1 MDDQVR
7 QQEWQQIIA
16 VSQDDVKAFNR
27 IFLTYQPKLFIFI
40 NGFIKDTEASKDLCE
55 DVFLKIWQHRKR
67 IENVENLNSF
77 LFKMTQNA
85 IFNYLKHN
93 KISHEYLSQM
103 LMGSVE
109 SENAEEM
116 ILYHLLQEDIDKVV
130 DQLSEQRRNVF
141 RLSREEGYS
150 NAEISTQLNIS
161 KRTVEN
167 HITASLHTLRKVLR
181 NILTLF
187 FLIKQ
192 DNYEIERDNSK
203 IL

>member
-93 KISHEYLSQM
+93 KISHEYVSQM

>member
-40 NGFIKDTEASKDLCE
+40 NGFIKDTEASKDLFE

-93 KISHEYLSQM
+93 KISHEYVSQM

-187 FLIKQ
+187 F
-192 DNYEIERDNSK
+192 
-203 IL
+203 

>member
-93 KISHEYLSQM
+93 KISHEYVSQM

-109 SENAEEM
+109 SENAFM
-116 ILYHLLQEDIDKVV
+116 LLC
-130 DQLSEQRRNVF
+130 L
-141 RLSREEGYS
+141 
-150 NAEISTQLNIS
+150 
-161 KRTVEN
+161 
-167 HITASLHTLRKVLR
+167 
-181 NILTLF
+181 
-187 FLIKQ
+187 
-192 DNYEIERDNSK
+192 
-203 IL
+203 

>member
-1 MDDQVR
+1 
-7 QQEWQQIIA
+7 
-16 VSQDDVKAFNR
+16 
-27 IFLTYQPKLFIFI
+27 
-40 NGFIKDTEASKDLCE
+40 
-55 DVFLKIWQHRKR
+55 
-67 IENVENLNSF
+67 
-77 LFKMTQNA
+77 
-85 IFNYLKHN
+85 
-93 KISHEYLSQM
+93 
-103 LMGSVE
+103 MGSVE

-187 FLIKQ
+187 F
-192 DNYEIERDNSK
+192 
-203 IL
+203 

>member
-93 KISHEYLSQM
+93 KISHEYVSQM

-187 FLIKQ
+187 FKIKQ